1 MQTQHI
7 SDIYPNIISITSIR
21 EDIHNLLGL
30 LEKYPEVK
38 VLRGQKVLFNVTRP
52 DMERNQFEKIK
63 KAAAYFKTA
72 VGVRGRETKVSAT
85 EWLIADRDK
94 IRSEKY
100 YL

>member
-30 LEKYPEVK
+30 LDKYPEVK
-38 VLRGQKVLFNVTRP
+38 VLRGQKVLFNATRP
-52 DMERNQFEKIK
+52 DTGKDQLEKIK
-63 KAAAYFKTA
+63 MAAAYFKTA
-72 VGVRGRETKVSAT
+72 AGIKGRKTKVSAT

-94 IRSEKY
+94 IRSKKY